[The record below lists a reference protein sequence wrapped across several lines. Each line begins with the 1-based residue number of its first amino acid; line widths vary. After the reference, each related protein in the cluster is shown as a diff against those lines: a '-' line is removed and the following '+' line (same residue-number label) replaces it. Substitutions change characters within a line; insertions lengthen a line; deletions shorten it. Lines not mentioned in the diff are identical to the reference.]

1 MQFAIIF
8 NPANL
13 LLKHEVWY
21 KGESPMIDSY
31 GQLAG
36 MANECRVAASFIS
49 TKRAENFV
57 RYQQETRAL
66 RGQA

>member
-8 NPANL
+8 NPTNL

-36 MANECRVAASFIS
+36 TAHECRVAAAFL
-49 TKRAENFV
+49 TEGRAANFV
-57 RYQQETRAL
+57 KYQQDTRAFKGL
-66 RGQA
+66 A